1 MIEISLAR
9 HFARAGDLAEL
20 VSPNNKSYTI
30 RLAPG
35 ARLSTH
41 RGYVEHDMLIGKPW
55 GSQVFSHLGSTFF
68 MVQPTLADI
77 IQETRRNTQ
86 IMYPKDIGFTL
97 MMMGIGPGQH
107 ILEAGTGSGALTT
120 ALAWIVG
127 PDGQVTSYDN
137 RSEMQNLARKNL
149 ERLGLDGRVALKLRD
164 IAEGFDEEGV
174 DAIFLDVPNPYDYI
188 TQVRRSLKPGGMFG
202 SLLPTVNQVTKLLI
216 ALRQEDFAF
225 IEVVELLLRYYK
237 PEPERLRPVDRM
249 IAHTGFLTYAR
260 PVIPAK
266 KPAEESHA
274 AP

>member
-1 MIEISLAR
+1 MTDTTLTHAN
-9 HFARAGDLAEL
+9 AQAGDLAEL
-20 VSPNNKSYTI
+20 VSPNNKSFTI
-30 RLAPG
+30 RLTPG
-35 ARLSTH
+35 GRLSTH
-41 RGYVEHDMLIGKPW
+41 RGYVDHDELIGKPW

-97 MMMGIGPGQH
+97 MMMGVGPGQH

-120 ALAWIVG
+120 ALAWMVG
-127 PDGQVTSYDN
+127 PTGHVTSYDI
-137 RSEMQNLARKNL
+137 RSEMQSLARKNL
-149 ERLGLDGRVALKLRD
+149 ERVGLEERVSLKLGD

-188 TQVRRSLKPGGMFG
+188 AQVRRSLKPGGIFG
-202 SLLPTVNQVTKLLI
+202 SILPTINQVTKLLT
-216 ALRQEDFAF
+216 ALRQNDFAF

-249 IAHTGFLTYAR
+249 IAHTGFLTFAR
-260 PVIPAK
+260 PVIPVK
-266 KPAEESHA
+266 KTVEDPNA